1 MLRFSLYGGLFLA
14 GIALLLALYGILTS
28 LWVSPSSWDAF
39 LLLLGCF
46 ALGFLTTLCA
56 LLDFRGFGKK
66 DVM

>member
-1 MLRFSLYGGLFLA
+1 MLRFSLYGGVFFA
-14 GIALLLALYGILTS
+14 GVALQLALYGFFTN
-28 LWVSPSSWDAF
+28 LWAQPNSWNVF